1 VPSSGSAGSG
11 TFFPSRSP
19 SSLAWRQTDLDDAQ
33 EQPAAILWCAPSFE
47 EFAYRF
53 WVENRLW
60 RAVRGADL
68 SRLEPRLRDYLRHYA
83 PPEVP
88 ACDRQ

>member
-1 VPSSGSAGSG
+1 MAQIPTLIVRVSQPG
-11 TFFPSRSP
+11 
-19 SSLAWRQTDLDDAQ
+19 LAHRWPVAVAVRCWRR
-33 EQPAAILWCAPSFE
+33 PSFE

-68 SRLEPRLRDYLRHYA
+68 SQLEPRLRDYLRHYA